1 LSSFHD
7 SPAPTITPQSYT
19 KTKGKRLF
27 EEIDLDPEDSLRP
40 LPASVS
46 IKRRKD
52 SQQVVS
58 DCSKDSAR
66 LRTEHECRPDW
77 EQWAGPDETLLHWA
91 QPEPG
96 KDQPDVGEWGENEEL
111 KIDKMILRKKDIA
124 TLDDGTWLNDEV
136 INFCVNCLIRTAKH
150 RIQSFN
156 SHFFAALTGAAGT
169 SFRYE
174 KVQRWTRKIDI
185 LDFDYLVIPIHQAPN
200 HWSVAVICN
209 LSSIRPACAK
219 DDLSEKSEDVKP
231 LIITMDNQDARG
243 RMNRYIFS
251 ALSRY
256 IAAEVRSKQG
266 IQVETTDIL
275 WKHSRRVPA
284 LEKQNNFDCGVF
296 ALLNL
301 EQFLIDPNRFIS
313 SLDDSGDSIWTIDPQ
328 QERHRIRSR
337 LFSLKAS
344 QGAHLISIKA
354 KQGTDDFGTKSLVG
368 GFVWDSPPPSSNTSR
383 RIFEPL
389 LTSMEW
395 PTPLATFSASTFASV
410 AKEQP
415 SGDIVPGLLL
425 PCPSLHKTVSS
436 RDPDLSIAV
445 PNGNLDSDTT
455 HGASV
460 TSKSINSG
468 SIRITSVSALQTL
481 ARSNIDPVFE
491 KWWDLELM
499 GPTGVNTSVSVEK
512 DLWNYITTAT
522 GPIHISD
529 FHTSQERALAPGTI
543 MFDTSK

>member
-1 LSSFHD
+1 VSRSSSPPTPEGGRRAPLVQDQYDLGGDFLSSFHD

-209 LSSIRPACAK
+209 TLA
-219 DDLSEKSEDVKP
+219 
-231 LIITMDNQDARG
+231 G
-243 RMNRYIFS
+243 
-251 ALSRY
+251 
-256 IAAEVRSKQG
+256 
-266 IQVETTDIL
+266 
-275 WKHSRRVPA
+275 
-284 LEKQNNFDCGVF
+284 
-296 ALLNL
+296 
-301 EQFLIDPNRFIS
+301 FLH
-313 SLDDSGDSIWTIDPQ
+313 W
-328 QERHRIRSR
+328 RSR
-337 LFSLKAS
+337 TI
-344 QGAHLISIKA
+344 LI
-354 KQGTDDFGTKSLVG
+354 VG
-368 GFVWDSPPPSSNTSR
+368 CLHCLTWSN
-383 RIFEPL
+383 F
-389 LTSMEW
+389 
-395 PTPLATFSASTFASV
+395 
-410 AKEQP
+410 
-415 SGDIVPGLLL
+415 
-425 PCPSLHKTVSS
+425 
-436 RDPDLSIAV
+436 
-445 PNGNLDSDTT
+445 
-455 HGASV
+455 
-460 TSKSINSG
+460 
-468 SIRITSVSALQTL
+468 
-481 ARSNIDPVFE
+481 
-491 KWWDLELM
+491 
-499 GPTGVNTSVSVEK
+499 
-512 DLWNYITTAT
+512 
-522 GPIHISD
+522 
-529 FHTSQERALAPGTI
+529 
-543 MFDTSK
+543 